1 MPLQLRSG
9 SLTGTRGRSPRR
21 PAPCMWEFAPLAIL
35 VGVALTVL
43 LFGRKYVS
51 SPSTHASFR
60 MDDAWRIAIRDLS
73 RMPEDQL
80 TTFGR
85 ALNHLPVKVRDDVYS
100 ELLQL
105 EEQVSRNREPLK
117 FVRTSIMD
125 AAAMALFASHM
136 LLLPEETRSQL
147 IEQYGESFSEEE
159 MMTVLVSQEL
169 KYTVL
174 RTYSQFRFDDVSD
187 RDWFQ
192 SYVRVARQLMQA
204 RSPESRARWDR
215 ADEVSGMSLS
225 EYLTLLERLKQRLLD
240 APSAAQ

>member
-1 MPLQLRSG
+1 
-9 SLTGTRGRSPRR
+9 
-21 PAPCMWEFAPLAIL
+21 MWEFAPLAIL
-35 VGVALTVL
+35 TGVALTVL

-51 SPSTHASFR
+51 SPSTHAAFK

-85 ALNHLPVKVRDDVYS
+85 ALNNLPVKVRDDVYS

-105 EEQVSRNREPLK
+105 EEQVNRSREPLK
-117 FVRTSIMD
+117 FVRGAIMD

-136 LLLPEETRSQL
+136 LLLPEETRNQL

-204 RSPESRARWDR
+204 RSPESRAQWDR
-215 ADEVSGMSLS
+215 ADEASGMSLS

-240 APSAAQ
+240 APKRRPVKEAVIEAAIQEPILPPPG